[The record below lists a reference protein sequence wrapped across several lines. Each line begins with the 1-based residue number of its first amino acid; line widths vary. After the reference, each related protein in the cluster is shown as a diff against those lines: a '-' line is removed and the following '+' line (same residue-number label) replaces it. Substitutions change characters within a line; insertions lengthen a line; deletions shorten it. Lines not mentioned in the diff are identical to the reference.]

1 MTLAYICVLIAVF
14 IPLAFAGYA
23 KFGSKGYDN
32 RSPREFL
39 DKVQGKYKRAHY
51 VQMNSYEAFPPFA
64 VGVIIAHNSGALQS
78 QINFFAVAFVIFRI
92 LYGIFYVIDQH
103 QLRSVVWFLAFSCVI
118 GLFVISF

>member
-1 MTLAYICVLIAVF
+1 MTIAYTCILISVF
-14 IPLAFAGYA
+14 IPLVLAGYA

-51 VQMNSYEAFPPFA
+51 AQMNSYEAFPPFA
-64 VGVIIAHNSGALQS
+64 AGVIIAHNCGALQS
-78 QINFFAVAFVIFRI
+78 QVDMLAIAFVIFRV

-103 QLRSVVWFLAFSCVI
+103 QLRSLAWFLSFGCII